1 MKNRSKYQRKIR
13 ISKLMCSILMVL
25 LVCFMPIQMEGSRT
39 FGVRLFCTIVMET
52 GWEWSYILFAVYG
65 VLAVFHFWRILRIVR
80 GRETGWV
87 YCLEKVSFGVG
98 ILTPPVAAMILSSSF
113 QPGGT
118 VMYVYVG
125 FVLGGLTFLYCRSQE
140 TLEEKEEELEEERR
154 KAEEKRRHQKQADY
168 FPGRYPKEFYQVIG
182 KMFRSRMKVQILM
195 MLSEVFSAASLFI
208 VLSMYGIM
216 KETYALESG
225 ITGDGLYGL
234 FRSLGVILI
243 VLSILMMVLMAAWYM
258 REVRKDYR
266 LLVVLGIRSRTAYI
280 QFLLEYWAGA
290 LISAV
295 IGTGIGSAGAVILR
309 GQLQKGMPE
318 GRVLPEVLTPGYLGL
333 GMLAYLILML
343 LALALNQENFLQ
355 LGKSV
360 DRNEDLQRENR
371 LKKGIGLW
379 LTVGIVLWGLAVAWD
394 SRREWAETLY
404 IHILTVVGAF
414 LLLAG
419 GMALWLKRREGKAVY
434 YTRLEKTAMLYH
446 RFWSNTERL
455 FLLAVIHILSLA
467 AFAVNFAGS
476 WMPQEIAAMYPYDI
490 VVTAYEAEIPK
501 LQETARKYDAQV
513 CQYPMLRMTSIYGS
527 EKLSR
532 WNGIRPIQWPQGQ
545 QIAISESTYQEMRE
559 FLGKEPKPLHLKG
572 EEVHV
577 VYQQDRSVRA
587 HTIEYDTART
597 EKHLRFGQPLEYY
610 NTADFRKIFPDR
622 TIVNEERDSLTGMFH
637 QGKQDNLVVCSDA
650 YFQENYDRI
659 TAYNRKNWEIRQQI
673 TKAEWR
679 AYTITHPANLTEGP
693 TMLFCMNLDDG
704 LVDQAAADL
713 EYLKEEHD
721 FDTIWDNNIQPFYV
735 KSQMIVNTES
745 EIFFTKIANGFILMV
760 LLFLGLFQY
769 FVKVKS
775 EEDTWR
781 WENQFWKRLG
791 MREKKRKA
799 KLAYQ
804 MGFFLYLPMLSGVF
818 CGVVFAA
825 LTAKARLYTGSE
837 IWHFAGS
844 LAAVYGI
851 WCLVWVL
858 AYEILKWNLW
868 KSLER
873 E

>member
-1 MKNRSKYQRKIR
+1 
-13 ISKLMCSILMVL
+13 
-25 LVCFMPIQMEGSRT
+25 
-39 FGVRLFCTIVMET
+39 
-52 GWEWSYILFAVYG
+52 
-65 VLAVFHFWRILRIVR
+65 
-80 GRETGWV
+80 
-87 YCLEKVSFGVG
+87 
-98 ILTPPVAAMILSSSF
+98 
-113 QPGGT
+113 
-118 VMYVYVG
+118 MYVYVG

-333 GMLAYLILML
+333 GMLSYLILML

-419 GMALWLKRREGKAVY
+419 GMALWLKRREGESGLLCPAGKDSHALSPV
-434 YTRLEKTAMLYH
+434 LE
-446 RFWSNTERL
+446 
-455 FLLAVIHILSLA
+455 
-467 AFAVNFAGS
+467 
-476 WMPQEIAAMYPYDI
+476 
-490 VVTAYEAEIPK
+490 
-501 LQETARKYDAQV
+501 
-513 CQYPMLRMTSIYGS
+513 QY
-527 EKLSR
+527 
-532 WNGIRPIQWPQGQ
+532 
-545 QIAISESTYQEMRE
+545 
-559 FLGKEPKPLHLKG
+559 
-572 EEVHV
+572 
-577 VYQQDRSVRA
+577 RA
-587 HTIEYDTART
+587 
-597 EKHLRFGQPLEYY
+597 
-610 NTADFRKIFPDR
+610 
-622 TIVNEERDSLTGMFH
+622 
-637 QGKQDNLVVCSDA
+637 
-650 YFQENYDRI
+650 
-659 TAYNRKNWEIRQQI
+659 
-673 TKAEWR
+673 
-679 AYTITHPANLTEGP
+679 
-693 TMLFCMNLDDG
+693 
-704 LVDQAAADL
+704 
-713 EYLKEEHD
+713 
-721 FDTIWDNNIQPFYV
+721 
-735 KSQMIVNTES
+735 
-745 EIFFTKIANGFILMV
+745 
-760 LLFLGLFQY
+760 
-769 FVKVKS
+769 
-775 EEDTWR
+775 
-781 WENQFWKRLG
+781 
-791 MREKKRKA
+791 
-799 KLAYQ
+799 
-804 MGFFLYLPMLSGVF
+804 
-818 CGVVFAA
+818 VVFACGDPHPESGGLCRQFCGFLDA
-825 LTAKARLYTGSE
+825 SGDCS
-837 IWHFAGS
+837 HVS
-844 LAAVYGI
+844 V
-851 WCLVWVL
+851 
-858 AYEILKWNLW
+858 
-868 KSLER
+868 
-873 E
+873 